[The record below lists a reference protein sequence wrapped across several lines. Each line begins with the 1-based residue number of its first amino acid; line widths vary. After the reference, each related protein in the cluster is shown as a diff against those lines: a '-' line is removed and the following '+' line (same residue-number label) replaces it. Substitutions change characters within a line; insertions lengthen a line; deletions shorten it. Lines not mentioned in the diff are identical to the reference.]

1 MHPARRPFQAFWPFL
16 ALPLALALGGC
27 LADQNKQLAS
37 CEIQANSQYPHPTP
51 GQPFKAVQS
60 CMAQAGYT
68 FIGWK
73 EGVVCDMG
81 AVIRGRPSATGT
93 DGICFEPSNW
103 LALKFYR
110 LIEVPE
116 KSQMSNAS

>member
-1 MHPARRPFQAFWPFL
+1 MRSTRIFWPIL
-16 ALPLALALGGC
+16 ALPLTLALGGC

-37 CEIQANSQYPHPTP
+37 CEIQAREQFPRATP
-51 GQPFKAVQS
+51 GQPFKAIQT
-60 CMAQAGYT
+60 CMAQAGYS

-73 EGVVCDMG
+73 DGVVCDMG

-116 KSQMSNAS
+116 KSQTSGS